1 MRVVQTCLGTLAVV
15 ATIALAAPGVRIA
28 RAEDQPS
35 VTTVP
40 AAPQSLVLVPKAVP
54 SAVTRVEVEAGPS
67 CSEAL
72 PSRVVRD
79 DFFERQQQLKL
90 EEEIARR
97 KAGSPGT
104 AQSTEAGIVLNG
116 RGYNYGADRQPGL

>member
-1 MRVVQTCLGTLAVV
+1 MRVVQTCLGALAVV
-15 ATIALAAPGVRIA
+15 ATIALAAPGVRVA

-35 VTTVP
+35 VSTVP
-40 AAPQSLVLVPKAVP
+40 AASQALVLSSKP
-54 SAVTRVEVEAGPS
+54 VTRVEVEAGPS

-104 AQSTEAGIVLNG
+104 AHSTEAGIVLNG